1 MLESVSELIR
11 ECRQHAKDCA
21 RKAAAVTDPKLKKE
35 FLDMEQRW
43 LRLVR
48 SYEFTERLKGLSDDE
63 RLKDLSEETERRA
76 DTP

>member
-1 MLESVSELIR
+1 MLENVSELIR

-48 SYEFTERLKGLSDDE
+48 SYEFTERLNDFSDRTAKGPV
-63 RLKDLSEETERRA
+63 RERRA

>member
-11 ECRQHAKDCA
+11 ECRQHAEDCA
-21 RKAAAVTDPKLKKE
+21 RKAAAATDPRLKQE
-35 FLDMEQRW
+35 FFDMEQRW

-48 SYEFTERLKGLSDDE
+48 SYEFTERLKDFSD
-63 RLKDLSEETERRA
+63 ETEQRA

>member
-11 ECRQHAKDCA
+11 ECRQHAEDCA
-21 RKAAAVTDPKLKKE
+21 RKAAAATDPKLKKE

>member
-11 ECRQHAKDCA
+11 ECRQHAEDCE
-21 RKAAAVTDPKLKKE
+21 RKAAAITDPRLKKE

-48 SYEFTERLKGLSDDE
+48 SYEFTERLNDLSE
-63 RLKDLSEETERRA
+63 GRLKDLSDETERRA

>member
-11 ECRQHAKDCA
+11 ECRQHAEDCA
-21 RKAAAVTDPKLKKE
+21 QKAAAITDPKLKKE

-48 SYEFTERLKGLSDDE
+48 SYEFTERLNDLSE
-63 RLKDLSEETERRA
+63 GRLKDLSDETERRA

>member
-11 ECRQHAKDCA
+11 ECRQHAEDCA
-21 RKAAAVTDPKLKKE
+21 RKAAAITDPKLKKE

-48 SYEFTERLKGLSDDE
+48 SYEFRE
-63 RLKDLSEETERRA
+63 RLKDLSDKRPKDLSDETEQRA